1 MKVPYLL
8 RTLLFVIILFNGNS
22 AADELYLTIEEREQ
36 QAVLIVSAE
45 VLSLVP
51 LKFSED
57 LYERKVAILAI
68 QNISKGNSNAE
79 FILVSVGYYWPYGML
94 NSQDI
99 NVEVGMKGTW
109 FLTKEIETGL
119 FKLNSP
125 SDVVINP
132 LN

>member
-8 RTLLFVIILFNGNS
+8 RTLLIVFIIFNGNI

-45 VLSLVP
+45 VVSLVP

-57 LYERKVAILAI
+57 LYARKVAILAI
-68 QNISKGNSNAE
+68 QNITKGNTNSE

-99 NVEVGMKGTW
+99 KVEVGMRGTW
-109 FLTKEIETGL
+109 FLTKEKETGL
-119 FKLNSP
+119 FQLNSP
-125 SDVVINP
+125 SDVVINT

>member
-36 QAVLIVSAE
+36 QAVLIVSAK
-45 VLSLVP
+45 VVSLVP

-109 FLTKEIETGL
+109 FLTKEKETGL